1 MKNDFENEIRKHLAN
16 YEEQVPQDLWA
27 DIERRTLSARPSEKR
42 VGDRSSARVV
52 VMRRWVAGVAASVA
66 VLVGGWLAMEHIGEA
81 TQHEAMVA
89 MAEENELLSPDVEAE
104 VQNPSDR
111 VGDVSHVSP
120 NHLIRKESL
129 DPASSSVGSL
139 NPERQEAQIMTGALD
154 MPSDQNVPNSQDT
167 YDTQSPQNPQNP
179 QSSQNPQN
187 TPPATTL
194 EPSAFRVPTSHS
206 AARRPSFS
214 LRSANLL
221 QTNAMGS
228 TTVQPMLMS
237 MAYASPA
244 AASYMRNGARM
255 APMYLTNY
263 EEEADHRL
271 PLAFGLNVRLPMTD
285 RLWVESG
292 LSYSIVSST
301 FTHRLN
307 AITTTDEQRLYYVGI
322 PVNVG
327 YNIWQ
332 TGRLKTYVS
341 GGVQGD
347 VCVKSTMDSQTGKGA
362 FDRDR
367 MQFSFTLSAGVEYEL
382 LPHSS
387 LYFQPGFSYYPDN
400 GSRLQNIFKEKPLL
414 PSLQFGVRYSLQ

>member
-1 MKNDFENEIRKHLAN
+1 MAGALDAPND
-16 YEEQVPQDLWA
+16 QSVPNAQD
-27 DIERRTLSARPSEKR
+27 
-42 VGDRSSARVV
+42 
-52 VMRRWVAGVAASVA
+52 
-66 VLVGGWLAMEHIGEA
+66 
-81 TQHEAMVA
+81 TQTTQEPQTTQGA
-89 MAEENELLSPDVEAE
+89 
-104 VQNPSDR
+104 QTT
-111 VGDVSHVSP
+111 
-120 NHLIRKESL
+120 
-129 DPASSSVGSL
+129 
-139 NPERQEAQIMTGALD
+139 QEAQ
-154 MPSDQNVPNSQDT
+154 NN
-167 YDTQSPQNPQNP
+167 QNP
-179 QSSQNPQN
+179 
-187 TPPATTL
+187 PPATTL
-194 EPSAFRVPTSHS
+194 EPSTFRVPTSRS

-214 LRSANLL
+214 LRSSNLL

-228 TTVQPMLMS
+228 NTVQPMLMS
-237 MAYASPA
+237 MAYASST
-244 AASYMRNGARM
+244 AASYMSNGARM
-255 APMYLTNY
+255 APMYLANY

-271 PLAFGLNVRLPMTD
+271 PLSLGLSVRLPLTP

-292 LSYSIVSST
+292 LSYTVVSST

-327 YNIWQ
+327 YHVWQ
-332 TGRLKTYVS
+332 AGRLKTYVS

-347 VCVKSTMDSQTGKGA
+347 VCVKSTMESQAGKGA

-367 MQFSFTLSAGVEYEL
+367 MQFSFNLSAGVEYEL